1 MGNTLSSDLD
11 SLMNKVNMNS
21 TFTNL
26 KRNDSEL
33 VDEMKKAIVQL
44 YS

>member
-1 MGNTLSSDLD
+1 MGNTLSSDLN
-11 SLMNKVNMNS
+11 SLINKVNMNS